1 MSKKITEDKSTTSQ
15 VKKSV
20 KDKKNVSQ
28 LSPTSKKT
36 STKKIEEVG
45 NWLSNVELKGKEK
58 GYVTY
63 DDLNFSLPQDKIT
76 DIDIEEA
83 INVLSDMKIEVV
95 DRLREGDENE
105 DDFYNSGII
114 AEPDAVL
121 DKDKEEK
128 EGIINT
134 YGRTDNPVKLYYK
147 DITQVSKR
155 LTKEGEIAIAKRI
168 EAGRK
173 LIMGGIAEN
182 PITYKELD
190 VWYAKYNRAEIF
202 IRNLIDW
209 QSFCSVHED
218 VLGTLEKLKEEHF
231 KKIKEDYA
239 DVLESEGHTPEI
251 EEEIEGEVDDGFSN
265 LGIPLVVIENHV
277 RQFFLSLIE
286 ELQVLNSEIR
296 KIHEEQNKYYLENRP
311 YKIPTKLKVL
321 VEARKSLLKDL
332 CLNVTTINNI
342 TNKTHKLHKEVS
354 SQENKILRLF
364 LDKNDKREQ
373 LLSIIPHLVVPHK
386 FKLFKNSN
394 VNRAKIF
401 ENYGEYINKS
411 INILKDI
418 VTEQSLSID
427 QLKTVFSTIEKGEYH
442 TNKANQE
449 MIEGNLR
456 LVISIANKYF
466 NRGLQRADLIQ
477 EGNIGLMRAV
487 HKFDYKRGHKFST
500 YATWWIRQAITRAI
514 ADQSRTIRIP
524 VHMIETINKV
534 VKASVI
540 FSQENGKDAI
550 PEEIAEMLNLSVDKV
565 RKVLRIAKEPV
576 SLETPVSDD
585 ESFLGDFLEDKKA
598 VQPLEI
604 AIHSDLK
611 KSINQ
616 ILSTLTPREERVL
629 RMRFGLGT
637 NADNTLEEV
646 GKQFT
651 VTRERI
657 RQIEAKALRKLKHP
671 SRSKKLRSFLDL

>member
-1 MSKKITEDKSTTSQ
+1 MSKKITEDKSTISK

-20 KDKKNVSQ
+20 KDKKSVSP
-28 LSPTSKKT
+28 LSSNSKKT
-36 STKKIEEVG
+36 SIKKIEEVG

-105 DDFYNSGII
+105 DDFYNGGII
-114 AEPDAVL
+114 ATPEVAL
-121 DKDKEEK
+121 DKEEK
-128 EGIINT
+128 EGVINT

-182 PITYKELD
+182 PITYQELD
-190 VWYAKYNRAEIF
+190 VWYAKYNRSEIF

-218 VLGTLEKLKEEHF
+218 VLGTLDKLKEEHF

-239 DVLESEGHTPEI
+239 DVLEAEGHTPEI

-286 ELQVLNSEIR
+286 ELQILNAEIR

-311 YKIPTKLKVL
+311 YKIPSKLKVL
-321 VEARKSLLKDL
+321 VEARKSLLRDL

-354 SQENKILRLF
+354 AQENKILRLF
-364 LDKNDKREQ
+364 LDKNEKREQ

-386 FKLFKNSN
+386 FKIFKSSN
-394 VNRAKIF
+394 LSRATIF
-401 ENYGEYINKS
+401 ENYGDHINKS
-411 INILKDI
+411 INILKD
-418 VTEQSLSID
+418 VVKEQSLSID
-427 QLKTVFSTIEKGEYH
+427 QLKTVFFTIEKGEYH

>member
-1 MSKKITEDKSTTSQ
+1 M
-15 VKKSV
+15 
-20 KDKKNVSQ
+20 
-28 LSPTSKKT
+28 
-36 STKKIEEVG
+36 
-45 NWLSNVELKGKEK
+45 
-58 GYVTY
+58 
-63 DDLNFSLPQDKIT
+63 
-76 DIDIEEA
+76 
-83 INVLSDMKIEVV
+83 
-95 DRLREGDENE
+95 
-105 DDFYNSGII
+105 
-114 AEPDAVL
+114 
-121 DKDKEEK
+121 
-128 EGIINT
+128 
-134 YGRTDNPVKLYYK
+134 
-147 DITQVSKR
+147 
-155 LTKEGEIAIAKRI
+155 
-168 EAGRK
+168 
-173 LIMGGIAEN
+173 
-182 PITYKELD
+182 
-190 VWYAKYNRAEIF
+190 
-202 IRNLIDW
+202 
-209 QSFCSVHED
+209 
-218 VLGTLEKLKEEHF
+218 
-231 KKIKEDYA
+231 
-239 DVLESEGHTPEI
+239 
-251 EEEIEGEVDDGFSN
+251 
-265 LGIPLVVIENHV
+265 
-277 RQFFLSLIE
+277 
-286 ELQVLNSEIR
+286 
-296 KIHEEQNKYYLENRP
+296 
-311 YKIPTKLKVL
+311 
-321 VEARKSLLKDL
+321 
-332 CLNVTTINNI
+332 
-342 TNKTHKLHKEVS
+342 
-354 SQENKILRLF
+354 F

-442 TNKANQE
+442 TNKANQD

>member
-286 ELQVLNSEIR
+286 ELQILNSEIR

-311 YKIPTKLKVL
+311 YKIPAKLKVL